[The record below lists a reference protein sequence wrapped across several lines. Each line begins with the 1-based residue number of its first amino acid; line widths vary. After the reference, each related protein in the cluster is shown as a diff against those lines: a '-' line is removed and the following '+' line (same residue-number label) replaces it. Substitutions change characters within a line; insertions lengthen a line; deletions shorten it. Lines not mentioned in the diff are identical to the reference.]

1 MGSVGTATGW
11 MMGDVM
17 GPFPGEEVDRPAG
30 EVDSRAAV
38 GRAVLAVGSRTR
50 TSIDGFWGG
59 WQFLGAQ

>member
-1 MGSVGTATGW
+1 
-11 MMGDVM
+11 MGDVM

-38 GRAVLAVGSRTR
+38 GRAVLAGSWIEDEDEHRR
-50 TSIDGFWGG
+50 FLGG